1 MTFTDEPSIVLDG
14 RFGVRVEDVVVV
26 GGGGGAFL

>member
-14 RFGVRVEDVVVV
+14 RFGVRVEDVIVVTGD
-26 GGGGGAFL
+26 GGTFL